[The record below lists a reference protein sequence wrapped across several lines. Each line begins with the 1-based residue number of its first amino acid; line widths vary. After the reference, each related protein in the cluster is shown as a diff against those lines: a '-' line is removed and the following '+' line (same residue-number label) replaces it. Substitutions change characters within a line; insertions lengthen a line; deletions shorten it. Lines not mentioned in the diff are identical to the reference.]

1 MKTIKELISKL
12 EEKHSKIL
20 VEYNDFNSL
29 YNQDNPEFLSFY
41 RTRMKDILEIINDL
55 KEIEDSSKVN
65 IID

>member
-1 MKTIKELISKL
+1 
-12 EEKHSKIL
+12 